1 MQTVVNLEGYTM
13 SGGYDDRD
21 GKIWLDGDFV
31 DWRDANV
38 HVLTHAMHYASSVFE
53 GERAYNG
60 KIFKSFEHSERFKK
74 SANLI
79 DFEIPYTVE
88 EIEKAK
94 YQSLQENGLTDAYV
108 RAFAWRG
115 AGEDMGVASSRN
127 PVRVAVAVWSWGN
140 YYGDAKF
147 KGAKLDIAKW
157 RRPDPATAPSQAK
170 AAGLYMIATMSKHA
184 AEDKGCSDAMMF
196 DYRGYVAEATG
207 ANMFFVKDGVVHT
220 PTPDAFLNGITR
232 QTVINLLKEKGI
244 SVIERHIMPDE
255 LESFEQ
261 CWLTGTAAEVT
272 PVGQIGDYN
281 FEVGALTRE
290 ISDSYDKL
298 VRT

>member
-1 MQTVVNLEGYTM
+1 MCVLKGCTM

-21 GKIWLDGDFV
+21 GKIWFDGNFV

-60 KIFKSFEHSERFKK
+60 KIFKSVEHSERFKK

-88 EIEKAK
+88 EIENAK
-94 YQSLQENGLTDAYV
+94 YQALEKNGLSDAYV

-207 ANMFFVKDGVVHT
+207 ANMFFVKDGEVHT
-220 PTPDAFLNGITR
+220 PKPDAFLNGITR
-232 QTVINLLKEKGI
+232 QTVIDLLKKKGVT
-244 SVIERHIMPDE
+244 VIERHIMPDE
-255 LESFEQ
+255 LEGFEQ

-272 PVGQIGDYN
+272 PVGQIGDYT
-281 FEVGALTRE
+281 FEVGALTKE
-290 ISDSYDKL
+290 ISESYDKL
-298 VRT
+298 VRS